1 MKTLHYSLLMLCII
15 LGPSLYAQKQEE
27 DLIKQTIETY
37 FDGWMT
43 GDSTKLG
50 KAMHSTCNLKNIK
63 DNQVLVID
71 RKNYLSRFKLRPKL
85 ENAFGRIIAINI
97 TGKIASAKCEIETSE
112 RLFTDY
118 FNMMQLNGEW
128 YIVDKISTNK
138 IKSKL
143 NTEMNAYISEI
154 QKQYNIP
161 GLALAIIKNDSI
173 IHENYYGLANI
184 EMSAPVTNKT
194 LFPLFS
200 TTKVMSVIAVH
211 QLIEQNKLSLDQY
224 ISDFLDDLP
233 KNWKKIQIKHLLT
246 HSSGLPD
253 IVNYTDDKEAIAKQK
268 VYKDAIKF
276 SIGKKFD
283 YNQTNYWLINRI
295 FQKLTQKTLSTYI
308 IENQFPNTSQSVV
321 YEGNNL
327 NVIENLSY
335 GYVNTANSKQYL
347 KRNWSFPEYE
357 YGAAALNMTLQAFI
371 EWDKK
376 FENGTFI
383 SEKTKAQLFTPF
395 NYEEK
400 RDFTYG
406 LDLIHLNGDLS
417 YGFSGGVAT
426 AYRKFTNKNLT
437 IILLANGMFIPTD
450 KLKGIN
456 EVINTIATMADKK

>member
-1 MKTLHYSLLMLCII
+1 MKTIHYSLLMLCTII
-15 LGPSLYAQKQEE
+15 SSTLKAQKQDE

-43 GDSTKLG
+43 GDTMKLG

-63 DNQVLVID
+63 DNQVLVIE

-97 TGKIASAKCEIETSE
+97 VGKIASAKCEIETPE

-118 FNMMQLNGEW
+118 FNMMELNGEW

-138 IKSKL
+138 SKSKL
-143 NTEMNAYISEI
+143 NNELNAYVSEI
-154 QKQYNIP
+154 QKQYNVP

-211 QLIEQNKLSLDQY
+211 QLIEQNKLSLDNH
-224 ISDFLDDLP
+224 ISEFIDDLP

-253 IVNYTDDKEAIAKQK
+253 IVKYAEDKEAIAKQK

-276 SIGKKFD
+276 PVGKKFD
-283 YNQTNYWLINRI
+283 YNQTNYWLINRL
-295 FQKLTQKTLSTYI
+295 FQKLTDKTLSTYI
-308 IENQFPNTSQSVV
+308 IENQFPNASQSVIF
-321 YEGNNL
+321 EGNHL
-327 NVIENLSY
+327 NVVENLSY
-335 GYVNTANSKQYL
+335 GYINKENSLQHS

-406 LDLIHLNGDLS
+406 LDLINVNGDLS

-426 AYRKFTNKNLT
+426 AYRKFINKKLT

-456 EVINTIATMADKK
+456 EVVNTIAMMVDKK

>member
-1 MKTLHYSLLMLCII
+1 MKTIHTTISI
-15 LGPSLYAQKQEE
+15 LIVILASNLKAQTSDK
-27 DLIKQTIETY
+27 DLIKQSIETY

-43 GDSTKLG
+43 GDTLKLG
-50 KAMHSTCNLKNIK
+50 KVMHNTCNLKNIK
-63 DNQVLVID
+63 DEQVLLID
-71 RKNYLSRFKLRPKL
+71 RKSYLSRFKLRPKL
-85 ENAFGRIIAINI
+85 DSAVGRIISIDIN
-97 TGKIASAKCEIETSE
+97 GKIASAKCEIEIP
-112 RLFTDY
+112 RRIFTDY
-118 FNMMQLNGEW
+118 FNMMKLNNDW

-143 NTEMNAYISEI
+143 NNEMNVYISEI

-161 GLALAIIKNDSI
+161 GLALAIIKNDTI

-184 EMSAPVTNKT
+184 EASTPVTDKT

-211 QLIEQNKLSLDQY
+211 QLIEQNKLSLDNY
-224 ISDFLDDLP
+224 ISDFLNDLP
-233 KNWKKIQIKHLLT
+233 KNWKKVQVKHLLT

-253 IVNYTDDKEAIAKQK
+253 IVNYASDKEDVAKQK

-276 SIGKKFD
+276 SAGKKFD
-283 YNQTNYWLINRI
+283 YNQTNYWLINRL
-295 FQKLTQKTLSTYI
+295 FQKLTQKTLSEYV
-308 IENQFPNTSQSVV
+308 IENQFSLASPSVIF
-321 YEGNNL
+321 EGNHL
-327 NVIENLSY
+327 ALIPDLSY
-335 GYVNTANSKQYL
+335 GYVNTANSNVL
-347 KRNWSFPEYE
+347 SKRNWNFPVYE
-357 YGAAALNMTLQAFI
+357 YGAAALNMSLQSFI

-406 LDLIHLNGDLS
+406 LDLINLNGQLS
-417 YGFSGGVAT
+417 YGFSGGVST
-426 AYRKFTNKNLT
+426 AYRKFTNKKLT

-456 EVINTIATMADKK
+456 DVVNTIATMADNK